1 MSVLIVGSVAL
12 DHVKT
17 PVEEKANLLGGAAAY
32 ASVAASFSHRVN
44 CVGIVGK
51 DFPEEH
57 LHFLA
62 SRSIDLEGL
71 KVVEGKTF
79 RWSGEYLANMNCR
92 ETRSLELNVF
102 ENFSPLLPERYRSSP
117 FVLLGNIAPTLQ
129 QHVLDQVEAPQFV
142 IANTIDFW
150 IETARDEFLKLLKR
164 IDMLILNEHEA
175 QLLTGTTNLIRAGR
189 LLRELGP
196 RFIIINKGE
205 HGSLLFGENAFFSC
219 PAYPLEEVHDPT
231 GAGDS
236 FAGGLIGYLASTTA
250 AGQNNTEIT
259 FEQLRSAVVYGTVL
273 ASFNL
278 ESFSM
283 DRFRTLTQSEIEE
296 RLRIFRLMGQC
307 NSAPAGTIACSIV
320 PSPKAQSTVFSAS

>member
-1 MSVLIVGSVAL
+1 MSVLIVGSIAL
-12 DHVKT
+12 DHIKT
-17 PVEEKANLLGGAAAY
+17 PAEEKTNLLGGSASY
-32 ASVAASFSHRVN
+32 ASVAASFFHHVN
-44 CVGIVGK
+44 CVGIVGQ

-57 LHFLA
+57 RHFLA

-71 KVVEGKTF
+71 QVAEGKTL

-102 ENFSPLLPERYRSSP
+102 ENFSPLLPKCYRSSP
-117 FVLLGNIAPTLQ
+117 FVLLGNISPTLQ
-129 QHVLDQVEAPQFV
+129 QHVLDQMEAPQFV
-142 IANTIDFW
+142 VANTIDFW
-150 IETARDEFLKLLKR
+150 IETARDEFLNLLKH

-175 QLLTGTTNLIRAGR
+175 QLLTGATNLIRAGR

-205 HGSLLFGENAFFSC
+205 HGALLFGENAFFNC

-236 FAGGLIGYLASTTA
+236 FAGALIGYLASTTTIA

-259 FEQLRSAVVYGTVL
+259 FEQLRTAVVYGTVL

-283 DRFRTLTQSEIEE
+283 DRLRTLTQPEIEK
-296 RLRIFRLMGQC
+296 RLRIFRLM
-307 NSAPAGTIACSIV
+307 SEYSFAPGARSIA
-320 PSPKAQSTVFSAS
+320 PSSQIQPAVLGAL